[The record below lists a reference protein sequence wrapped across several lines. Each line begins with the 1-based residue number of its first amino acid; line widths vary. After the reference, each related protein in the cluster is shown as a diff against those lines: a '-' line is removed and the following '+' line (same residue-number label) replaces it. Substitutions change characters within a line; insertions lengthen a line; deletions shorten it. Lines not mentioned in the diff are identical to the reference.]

1 MLYCNTYRRFLMAM
15 VIINRKPKAKTVNS
29 TAKTTMRRSGIKKNN
44 YSMNFTVHRNFH
56 FLTNILESNKKIVS
70 STKLP
75 WVLSFKE
82 SEHSLAERDSLPGVV
97 VPSGHFLQND
107 FPVLS

>member
-1 MLYCNTYRRFLMAM
+1 MSRHSLHHPTLEISEKQHTINIISAFMLYCNTYRRFLMAM

-56 FLTNILESNKKIVS
+56 FLTNILESN
-70 STKLP
+70 
-75 WVLSFKE
+75 
-82 SEHSLAERDSLPGVV
+82 
-97 VPSGHFLQND
+97 
-107 FPVLS
+107 